1 MSALAP
7 LMSEISDVMASSAD
21 ELAAL
26 HAKVASL
33 QTEKEALQAALTDK
47 DTALQSALAQC
58 EVTKKASAQA
68 LDSIDLD
75 DVLDHAERAGLL
87 HHSEKAA
94 AADRIRSNPLHALAH
109 LVVCMAPQLASKQA
123 AAKGQPVSRP
133 VNAASSSS
141 REAWCPANIQ

>member
-1 MSALAP
+1 MSDLAP

-21 ELAAL
+21 ELAAA

-33 QTEKEALQAALTDK
+33 QAEKETLQAALTDK

-58 EVTKKASAQA
+58 EATKKASAHA

-75 DVLDHAERAGLL
+75 NVLDHAERAGLL
-87 HHSEKAA
+87 HISEKSAA
-94 AADRIRSNPLHALAH
+94 IERIRSNPLHALAN
-109 LVVCMAPQLASKQA
+109 LVACMAPQLASKQA
-123 AAKGQPVSRP
+123 AAKGQPVSKP
-133 VNAASSSS
+133 VTTASSS